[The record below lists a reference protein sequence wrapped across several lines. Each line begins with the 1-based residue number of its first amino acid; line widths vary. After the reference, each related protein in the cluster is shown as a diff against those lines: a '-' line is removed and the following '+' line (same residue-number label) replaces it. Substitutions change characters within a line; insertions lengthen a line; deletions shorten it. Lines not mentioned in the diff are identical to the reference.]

1 MHRPAEEIEGSGG
14 DAGSSLV
21 LQIQNEHLV
30 AIRDGEIVC
39 SVPDLIVVLDAE
51 NGGPI
56 TTEELR
62 YGFRVS
68 VVAAP
73 CDPRWRS
80 PEGLALGGPAA
91 FGYDVEYVPIE
102 ARAGG

>member
-1 MHRPAEEIEGSGG
+1 MLVEGSAE

-30 AIRDGEIVC
+30 AVRDGDVVC
-39 SVPDLIVVLDAE
+39 SVPDLIVVMDAE

-62 YGFRVS
+62 YGFRV
-68 VVAAP
+68 VVIGAP
-73 CDPRWRS
+73 CVPDWRTE
-80 PEGLALGGPAA
+80 EGLKLVGPRY
-91 FGYDVEYVPIE
+91 FGYDIDFVPVEERFPN
-102 ARAGG
+102 